1 MGKDDISVA
10 PVPGLGYAT
19 TKREGKNSMFS
30 MFPLLAVSLV
40 TYTIAVVAFGAEGQ
54 SAESV
59 VWTAR
64 TLVEVPLVSG
74 DKWVVTLGHG
84 FIILSMVFLFVE
96 LLRATKTGTD
106 SLVNHALSAVLFI
119 VALLLFIIVPGYGNS
134 IFFIFMSMT
143 FMDFM
148 AGFIVTTVTAR
159 RDFGVAA

>member
-10 PVPGLGYAT
+10 PIPAMGYSIA
-19 TKREGKNSMFS
+19 KRKGKISMFS

-40 TYTIAVVAFGAEGQ
+40 LYSLAVVAGQ
-54 SAESV
+54 PE
-59 VWTAR
+59 WTGKILFELAM
-64 TLVEVPLVSG
+64 VSK
-74 DKWVVTLGHG
+74 DTWTITFGHG

-106 SLVNHALSAVLFI
+106 SLVNHALSALLFI

-134 IFFIFMSMT
+134 VFFIFMAMT